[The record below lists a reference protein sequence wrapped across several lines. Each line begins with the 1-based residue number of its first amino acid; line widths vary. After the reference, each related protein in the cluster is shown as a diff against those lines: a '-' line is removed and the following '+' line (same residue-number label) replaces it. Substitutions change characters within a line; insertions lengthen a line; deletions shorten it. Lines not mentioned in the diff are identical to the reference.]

1 MIRRFLL
8 AMVAL
13 SGVAVINVAQAEELV
28 DKRWYVAPYGTFVK
42 PAGARGTDTGW
53 GAGMA
58 FGKMLNKHFNF
69 EVKGFYQGLNNS
81 NGTTTCPGGYDNFG
95 GGEHGGGE
103 HGGGIRPQAL
113 FNHNNHCDG
122 GTIQSGAGTWDMTGA
137 TADIQ
142 YFISRG
148 TFSPYTVIGL
158 GGMNTTHNG
167 RSAAGF
173 IGEAGAGLTYEVT
186 DNFLIRSDVRYRYN
200 NNFGNNLSSG
210 PTEFNDM
217 LVNLG
222 FVVPFGAKP
231 KEEVVVAVAPVP
243 VPPAPVVVATPDCST
258 LDADHDGVN
267 NCKDECP
274 NTLPGVKVSVAGCW
288 IADVKFDNDKDIIKP
303 QYFANLDETAKV
315 IARHPELV
323 IEIQGHT
330 SQTGGYKHNI
340 DLSNRRAIAVKN
352 YLFHNKKLPNIT
364 TQGYGWSHPIDTN
377 ETAEGQANNRR
388 VELQIN
394 TN

>member
-1 MIRRFLL
+1 MRKK
-8 AMVAL
+8 
-13 SGVAVINVAQAEELV
+13 N
-28 DKRWYVAPYGTFVK
+28 
-42 PAGARGTDTGW
+42 
-53 GAGMA
+53 
-58 FGKMLNKHFNF
+58 
-69 EVKGFYQGLNNS
+69 
-81 NGTTTCPGGYDNFG
+81 
-95 GGEHGGGE
+95 
-103 HGGGIRPQAL
+103 
-113 FNHNNHCDG
+113 
-122 GTIQSGAGTWDMTGA
+122 
-137 TADIQ
+137 
-142 YFISRG
+142 
-148 TFSPYTVIGL
+148 
-158 GGMNTTHNG
+158 
-167 RSAAGF
+167 
-173 IGEAGAGLTYEVT
+173 
-186 DNFLIRSDVRYRYN
+186 YN
-200 NNFGNNLSSG
+200 NNFNNNLQSG

-231 KEEVVVAVAPVP
+231 KEVVAVAQAPVV
-243 VPPAPVVVATPDCST
+243 VPPAPIVVAAPDCST

-330 SQTGGYKHNI
+330 SHTGGYEHNI
-340 DLSNRRAIAVKN
+340 DLSNRRALAVKN
-352 YLFHNKKLPNIT
+352 YLFHNKKLSNIT
-364 TQGYGWSHPIDTN
+364 THGYGWSHPIDTN

-394 TN
+394 TD